1 MKKYVSQLIMI
12 PGPTPVPN
20 NIALA
25 GAIDM
30 MSHRS
35 GPFKKKILDLNE
47 KLKNLFQTK
56 NDVVIITAS
65 GTGGMEAAVANC
77 FSKNDK
83 VLVCSIGNFGKRWV
97 KLAKTY
103 GLNAE
108 VLEYAYGQTVDPSAV
123 KAILAKDT
131 NKEIKGVLFQ
141 MNETSTAVLNN
152 VKEIAAV
159 IKAHGALIVV
169 DAISGFLATEL
180 KTDEWGL
187 DIVIAGSQKAFM
199 IPPGLAVMAISAK
212 AKAAFETS
220 DLPKFYFNLKAAC
233 KDAAEGQTPYTPA
246 VGLIYQLIESVK
258 TIEAEGL
265 ESVFKRH
272 DRGMKAVRAAAR
284 SMGLKLL
291 NEDNA
296 TASRAVTAIF
306 PPEGIKADDIRK
318 ILREDFGI
326 TVADGQDEL
335 KGKIFRIG
343 HLGYIDGKDIIA
355 VIACLEIALTKLG
368 APIKW
373 GQGTTAV
380 QDVLANYKE

>member
-1 MKKYVSQLIMI
+1 MKKFVSQLLMI

-20 NIALA
+20 SIALA
-25 GAIDM
+25 GAQDM

-35 GPFKKKILDLNE
+35 GPFKKKVLALNE
-47 KLKNLFQTK
+47 KLKNLLQTK
-56 NDVVIITAS
+56 NDVVILTAS

-77 FSKNDK
+77 FSKGDK
-83 VLVCSIGNFGKRWV
+83 VLICNIGNFGKRWV

-103 GLNAE
+103 GLEAE
-108 VLEYAYGQTVDPSAV
+108 VLEYAYGQAVDPSAV
-123 KAILAKDT
+123 KAILT
-131 NKEIKGVLFQ
+131 NDKEKQIKGVLFQ

-159 IKAHGALIVV
+159 VNAHGALTIV
-169 DAISGFLATEL
+169 DAISGFLASEL

-187 DIVIAGSQKAFM
+187 DVVVTGSQKAFM

-212 AKAAFETS
+212 AKAAMEKS

-246 VGLIYQLIESVK
+246 VGLIYQLIESVNLL
-258 TIEAEGL
+258 EAEGL
-265 ESVFKRH
+265 ESIFKRH
-272 DRGMKAVRAAAR
+272 ERGMKAVRAAIR

-291 NEDNA
+291 NENDA
-296 TASRAVTAIF
+296 TASRAVTAVY
-306 PPEGIKADDIRK
+306 PPENIKADDIRK

-343 HLGYIDGKDIIA
+343 HLGYIDGKDILA

-368 APIKW
+368 AAVKW
-373 GQGTTAV
+373 GTGVTAV
-380 QDVLANYKE
+380 QDVLAK